1 MERPSPF
8 IREPGSTD
16 VANAHPSKPAA
27 ENVLVAYVRA
37 RPAVNGDHLH
47 PDHDQAVASYFED
60 SETIYAIARVMP
72 LAQLGIDQ

>member
-8 IREPGSTD
+8 ISEPGSTD

-37 RPAVNGDHLH
+37 RPAVNGNHLH
-47 PDHDQAVASYFED
+47 PDHEQAVASYVD
-60 SETIYAIARVMP
+60 NSETIDAIARDMP